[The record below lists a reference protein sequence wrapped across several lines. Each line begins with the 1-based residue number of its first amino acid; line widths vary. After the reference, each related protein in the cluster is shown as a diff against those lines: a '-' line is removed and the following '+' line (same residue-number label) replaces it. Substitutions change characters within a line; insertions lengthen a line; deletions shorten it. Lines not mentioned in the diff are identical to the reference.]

1 MLDRQDILPTE
12 DVAFLQAYEWM
23 YNTKDRSRVSVE
35 KKCKKWKP
43 YSSIAARYLYRA
55 LDMGLTKNEFHLYKQ
70 KVGGIMH
77 FPNEIMI
84 YEILIC
90 SMPEEEF
97 KRRWEK
103 WKNKWYEYS
112 EQMGRSA
119 EETEEVVNNIMATEY
134 PRNVWKYNQ
143 IVGFVEIAIGPRDI
157 AFNVQKTLD
166 KRIQAV
172 GKTKHYIQDMM
183 TNGMHFSFNSM
194 TNAEIVAKV
203 DIYLDSI
210 EKEITK
216 PFCLYRDT
224 YNNTKN
230 HIDFKGVV

>member
-1 MLDRQDILPTE
+1 
-12 DVAFLQAYEWM
+12 
-23 YNTKDRSRVSVE
+23 
-35 KKCKKWKP
+35 
-43 YSSIAARYLYRA
+43 
-55 LDMGLTKNEFHLYKQ
+55 
-70 KVGGIMH
+70 
-77 FPNEIMI
+77 
-84 YEILIC
+84 
-90 SMPEEEF
+90 
-97 KRRWEK
+97 
-103 WKNKWYEYS
+103 
-112 EQMGRSA
+112 
-119 EETEEVVNNIMATEY
+119 MATEY